1 MRPSMSVQRIK
12 IPRVADRKIAETFT
26 ELGKKFAT
34 THAHVNAL
42 AFSDIG
48 QINLTGEPVGDWK
61 VLLDHDSS
69 LIESMGCSIGGL
81 TISYARG
88 GQYPSEQ
95 KSPIFDEIVLNWH
108 NQGTPT
114 TAQKL
119 DIVAF
124 INSRLHPFEPGRV
137 IGSGV
142 SEEQAQL
149 LAIHQSTLDR
159 LERLNEDL
167 IRQSSEFR
175 KGLEEKFEEKAAQ
188 VDAEYAEKKKRL
200 EVDGQ
205 ALTAQVEAKERALD
219 EKLKAIDDRDNTHVR
234 REIRDRMLDDVKKR
248 ISQFGVSRFTSD
260 KRRPVLV
267 GIILLLAVFVGL
279 LGWTGYEINAM
290 DNQYSSMLEAIKN
303 ISAWG
308 PEKIKAAG
316 LGADVVAHVSATDVD
331 RTHLFWLW
339 GRFTLFS
346 LGLVGTI
353 LYYIK
358 WQNRWAEQHIIS
370 EFNLQ
375 QFYIDVNRA
384 NWVIESCLEW
394 RKVTESAIPKELLGS
409 ITTGLFVNN
418 QTEPERVIHPADE
431 LASALLGTAS
441 KLKLKVGGSELDF
454 DKPKKIPNKPIK
466 VGVPHDE

>member
-1 MRPSMSVQRIK
+1 MSVQRIK
-12 IPRVADRKIAETFT
+12 IPRVADRKIADTFR
-26 ELGKKFAT
+26 ELGSKFGIPQ
-34 THAHVNAL
+34 AHVHAL

-48 QINLTGEPVGDWK
+48 QISLSEEASGDWK
-61 VLLDHDSS
+61 ALLQHDSC
-69 LIESMGCSIGGL
+69 LIESMSCSIGGL
-81 TISYARG
+81 SISYTRG
-88 GQYPSEQ
+88 GQYQPEQ
-95 KSPIFDEIVLNWH
+95 KSPIYDEILLNWN

-114 TAQKL
+114 NTQKL

-124 INSRLHPFEPGRV
+124 LNDRLCPFEPGRV
-137 IGSGV
+137 IGSAV

-149 LAIHQSTLDR
+149 LAIHQSTLER

-175 KGLEEKFEEKAAQ
+175 KGLEEKFEEKVKQAE
-188 VDAEYAEKKKRL
+188 AEYTEKKQRL
-200 EVDGQ
+200 EIDGE
-205 ALTAQVEAKERALD
+205 AFSAQVEAKERALD
-219 EKLKAIDDRDNTHVR
+219 EKLQVIDDRNNTHVR
-234 REIRDRMLDDVKKR
+234 REIRNRMLDDVKQR
-248 ISQFGVSRFTSD
+248 INQFGVSKITAD

-267 GIILLLAVFVGL
+267 GILALLTTFVGL
-279 LGWTGYEINAM
+279 LGWTGYEIAAM
-290 DNQYSSMLEAIKN
+290 DSQYFSMLEAIRN

-316 LGADVVAHVSATDVD
+316 LGADTIAKVSATDVD

-346 LGLVGTI
+346 FGLIGTI

-358 WQNRWAEQHIIS
+358 WQNRWAEQHIGS
-370 EFNLQ
+370 EFQLQ

-394 RKVTESAIPKELLGS
+394 RKETDSAIPKELLGS

-441 KLKLKVGGSELDF
+441 KLKLKVGDSELDF
-454 DKPKKIPNKPIK
+454 DKPKKISNTPIK
-466 VGVPHDE
+466 VGAPSEA

>member
-1 MRPSMSVQRIK
+1 MSVQRIK
-12 IPRVADRKIAETFT
+12 IPRVADRTIADTFR
-26 ELGKKFAT
+26 ELGSKFGIPQ
-34 THAHVNAL
+34 AHVNAL
-42 AFSDIG
+42 AFSNIG
-48 QINLTGEPVGDWK
+48 QITLSEEPSGDWK

-81 TISYARG
+81 SITYARG
-88 GQYPSEQ
+88 GQYPPEQ
-95 KSPIFDEIVLNWH
+95 RSPIFDEIVLNWN
-108 NQGTPT
+108 NQGIPSNT
-114 TAQKL
+114 QKL

-124 INSRLHPFEPGRV
+124 LNGRLCPFEPGRV
-137 IGSGV
+137 IGSGA

-167 IRQSSEFR
+167 IRQSAEFR
-175 KGLEEKFEEKAAQ
+175 KGLEGKFEEKVKQ
-188 VDAEYAEKKKRL
+188 VETEYAEKKQRL
-200 EVDGQ
+200 EIDGQ
-205 ALTAQVEAKERALD
+205 EFAAQVEAKERALD
-219 EKLKAIDDRDNTHVR
+219 EKLKVIDDRDNTHVR
-234 REIRDRMLDDVKKR
+234 REIRDRMLDDVKQR
-248 ISQFGVSRFTSD
+248 INQFGVSRVTAD

-267 GIILLLAVFVGL
+267 GIFVLLAAFIGL

-290 DNQYSSMLEAIKN
+290 DSQYFSMLEAIRN

-316 LGADVVAHVSATDVD
+316 LGADTVAKVSATDVD

-346 LGLVGTI
+346 FGLVGTI

-358 WQNRWAEQHIIS
+358 WQNRWAEQHIVS
-370 EFNLQ
+370 EFQLQ

-394 RKVTESAIPKELLGS
+394 RKETESAIPKELLGS

-418 QTEPERVIHPADE
+418 QMEPERVIHPADE

-441 KLKLKVGGSELDF
+441 KLKLKVGDSELDF
-454 DKPKKIPNKPIK
+454 DKPKKITNKPIK
-466 VGVPHDE
+466 VGTPDEA